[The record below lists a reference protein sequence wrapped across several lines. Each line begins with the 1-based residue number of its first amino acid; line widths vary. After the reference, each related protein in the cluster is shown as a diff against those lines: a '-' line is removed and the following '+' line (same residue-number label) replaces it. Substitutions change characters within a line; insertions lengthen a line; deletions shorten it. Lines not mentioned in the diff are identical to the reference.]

1 MRERGRSGWGRE
13 WGSEL
18 VCVSG
23 GIQEWRSGSGR
34 SVGVEECAGVRNE
47 GVYAYGNGGVI

>member
-1 MRERGRSGWGRE
+1 MRERGRRGWGRE

-18 VCVSG
+18 ECV
-23 GIQEWRSGSGR
+23 SGR
-34 SVGVEECAGVRNE
+34 SVGVEECVGVRNE

>member
-1 MRERGRSGWGRE
+1 MRERGRSGCGRE
-13 WGSEL
+13 LGSEL